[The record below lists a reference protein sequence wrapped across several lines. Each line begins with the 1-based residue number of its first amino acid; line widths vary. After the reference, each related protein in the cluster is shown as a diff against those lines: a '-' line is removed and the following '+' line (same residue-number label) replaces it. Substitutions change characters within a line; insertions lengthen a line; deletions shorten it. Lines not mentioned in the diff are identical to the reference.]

1 MTIQLTKKKIIGLIA
16 IVLIYH
22 VLICAFFFAYKA
34 FEKYDQTGMTEAK
47 CELIQ
52 ESLDNDAA
60 FESEYGELHRVSLNR
75 DYDFAYVGHSTFLI
89 PCDVE
94 TEGGSYFMWIKI
106 QQVEIEEYDID
117 IMSAEVA

>member
-1 MTIQLTKKKIIGLIA
+1 MTIQITKKKIIGLIS

-22 VLICAFFFAYKA
+22 VLICVCFFAYKA

-52 ESLDNDAA
+52 ELLDEDAD
-60 FESEYGELHRVSLNR
+60 FESEYGELSRVSLNR
-75 DYDFAYVGHSTFLI
+75 DYDFAYVGHSTVLI
-89 PCDVE
+89 PCNVE

>member
-22 VLICAFFFAYKA
+22 VLICAFFIAYTALQKH
-34 FEKYDQTGMTEAK
+34 EHTVMTEAK

-52 ESLDNDAA
+52 ELLDEDTD
-60 FESEYGELHRVSLNR
+60 FESEYGELSRVSLNR